1 MDERTEHEEFEQ
13 LLSGRSGFAEGELA
27 KLASLARALE
37 RTRPAPAAPR
47 SEFREALRTKLL
59 EESRTAVVIPLPL
72 YARIRASIAVR
83 DAKMRRSFRL
93 VVATAAAV
101 MMLLVS
107 GAAFAASSDSLPGQ
121 ALYPMKRARE
131 GMQLAFTF
139 GALPKAQKQ
148 LGFARER
155 LDEVRALADAGE
167 LDTSRYISTLKDMDA
182 RTADATSLLIT
193 AFRHDKDSSILT
205 TLIDFSAAQRQ
216 SLETMV
222 NAMPPGAR
230 PAARGS
236 IEVLV
241 AVQDRVSSVLGGCP
255 CSSDIFTPASTV
267 PGGPAAC
274 TCSSTRNDA
283 NGVPTRP
290 QAEPTTRPTSAP
302 SPTPTPTTS
311 PSPSPSP
318 SPGPVEQVQDA
329 VNQLLNGLLPTPTPL
344 PSTPALP

>member
-1 MDERTEHEEFEQ
+1 MDERTEHEQFEQ

-182 RTADATSLLIT
+182 RTADPTS
-193 AFRHDKDSSILT
+193 
-205 TLIDFSAAQRQ
+205 Q
-216 SLETMV
+216 
-222 NAMPPGAR
+222 
-230 PAARGS
+230 
-236 IEVLV
+236 
-241 AVQDRVSSVLGGCP
+241 
-255 CSSDIFTPASTV
+255 
-267 PGGPAAC
+267 
-274 TCSSTRNDA
+274 
-283 NGVPTRP
+283 
-290 QAEPTTRPTSAP
+290 PTSAP